1 MSTQPG
7 RRSLGVL
14 LGLVLLA
21 AAGMQWWGAGQ
32 EQRQG
37 QRLAALAQQG
47 DIRMVSS
54 ETCIYCG
61 AARRW
66 MTEHRVPFDE
76 CFIERDAPCQALYD
90 ATGAQGTPTL
100 LVRGQVQLGF
110 NVTRLL
116 ATLEARG

>member
-7 RRSLGVL
+7 RRSLAAL
-14 LGLVLLA
+14 LGLALLA
-21 AAGMQWWGAGQ
+21 GAGMQWWGAGQ
-32 EQRQG
+32 AQRQG
-37 QRLAALAQQG
+37 QRLAALARPG
-47 DIRMVSS
+47 DIRMLSS
-54 ETCIYCG
+54 QTCVYCG
-61 AARRW
+61 EARRW
-66 MTEHRVPFDE
+66 MSAHQVSFDE